1 MEAAFSLVLSVLLA
15 QPPAPPPDIA
25 ADPIA
30 ASLAHL
36 DAGRAAEAI
45 ALLEP
50 VVASD
55 PESVPARFNLAIA
68 YSMAGRDEESIAAFR
83 KVLELAPKL
92 VEAQMNLA
100 QLLVK
105 TGKHAEAVP
114 LLEQLISVKEG
125 DLRPVYLLA
134 RAYSARQMWKE
145 AAPWFDK
152 ARAIAPEDQSI
163 LLESAG
169 CYEQAGMKKEAIE
182 AYRKSAEP
190 AARERLG
197 QLLLETGDLAGAAAE
212 FTDVMKR
219 APSPAAAYALATVYL
234 KLKEPAK
241 AIPLAAYIVEK
252 EPNNADAR
260 LFLGRLLRDSKQ
272 YPAAAQQFHA
282 ATQIMPAMVDAWN
295 ELAGM
300 LVLTQN
306 FAAAVTA
313 LDKARELGGE
323 TPGNW
328 WFRATALDSMQQ
340 FKPALESYQKFLAMS
355 GGKHPDEEFKA
366 RQRVR
371 ILEKEARR

>member
-1 MEAAFSLVLSVLLA
+1 MEAAFSLVLSLLLA

-36 DAGRAAEAI
+36 DAGRTAEAI

-50 VVASD
+50 VVTSD
-55 PESVPARFNLAIA
+55 ADNVPARFNLAIA

-105 TGKHAEAVP
+105 TGKHADAVP
-114 LLEQLISVKEG
+114 LLEQLVQAKEG
-125 DLRPVYLLA
+125 DIRPVYLLA
-134 RAYSARQMWKE
+134 RAYAARQMWKE

-152 ARAIAPEDQSI
+152 ARALTPDDQSI
-163 LLESAG
+163 LLESAA

-182 AYRKSAEP
+182 AYRKSQEP
-190 AARERLG
+190 GARERVG
-197 QLLLETGDLAGAAAE
+197 QLLLETGDLAGAATE
-212 FTDVMKR
+212 FQDVMKR
-219 APSPAAAYALATVYL
+219 SPSPAAAFALATVHL
-234 KLKEPAK
+234 KQKDPAK

-252 EPNNADAR
+252 EPSNADAR

-282 ATQIMPAMVDAWN
+282 ATQLMPAMVDAWN

-300 LVLTQN
+300 LVLTKN
-306 FAAAVTA
+306 YTAAVTA

-328 WFRATALDSMQQ
+328 WFRATALDSMHQ
-340 FKPALESYQKFLAMS
+340 FKPALESYQKFLAQS
-355 GGKHPDEEFKA
+355 GGKFPDEEFKA

-371 ILEKEARR
+371 ILEREVRR

>member
-1 MEAAFSLVLSVLLA
+1 MEAAFSLVLSLLLA
-15 QPPAPPPDIA
+15 QSPAPPPGID

-30 ASLAHL
+30 ASLVHL

-45 ALLEP
+45 TLLEP

-55 PESVPARFNLAIA
+55 ADNVPARFNLAIA

-105 TGKHAEAVP
+105 TGQHAGAVP
-114 LLEQLISVKEG
+114 LLEQLVQAKEG
-125 DLRPVYLLA
+125 DIRPVYLLA
-134 RAYSARQMWKE
+134 RAYAARQMWKE

-152 ARAIAPEDQSI
+152 ARALTPDDQGI
-163 LLESAG
+163 LLESAA
-169 CYEQAGMKKEAIE
+169 CYEQAGMKKEATE
-182 AYRKSAEP
+182 AYRKSPEP
-190 AARERLG
+190 GARERLG
-197 QLLLETGDLAGAAAE
+197 QLLLETGDLAAAAVE
-212 FTDVMKR
+212 FADVMKR
-219 APSPAAAYALATVYL
+219 SPSPAAAFALATIHL
-234 KLKEPAK
+234 KQREPAK

-252 EPNNADAR
+252 EPANADAR

-282 ATQIMPAMVDAWN
+282 ATQLMPAMVDAWN

-306 FAAAVTA
+306 YAAAVTA

-340 FKPALESYQKFLAMS
+340 FKPALESYQKFLAQS
-355 GGKHPDEEFKA
+355 GGKFPDEEFKA

-371 ILEKEARR
+371 ILEREVRR

>member
-1 MEAAFSLVLSVLLA
+1 MEAALNLVLSLLLA
-15 QPPAPPPDIA
+15 QPPAPPPGIA

-50 VVASD
+50 VVAAAPD
-55 PESVPARFNLAIA
+55 HVPARFNLAIA
-68 YSMAGRDEESIAAFR
+68 YSMAGRDEESIAAFH
-83 KVLELAPKL
+83 KVLEQAPKL
-92 VEAQMNLA
+92 VEAQLNLA

-105 TGKHAEAVP
+105 TGKHADAVP
-114 LLEQLISVKEG
+114 LLEQVIPAKEG
-125 DLRPVYLLA
+125 DIRPVYLMA

-152 ARAIAPEDQSI
+152 ARALAPGDQSI

-169 CYEQAGMKKEAIE
+169 CYEQAGMKTEAIG
-182 AYRKSAEP
+182 AYRKSADP
-190 AARERLG
+190 GARERLG
-197 QLLLETGDLAGAAAE
+197 QLLLETGDLAGAASE
-212 FTDVMKR
+212 FEDVMKR
-219 APSPAAAYALATVYL
+219 SPSAAAAFALATVHL
-234 KLKEPAK
+234 KQKEPAK

-252 EPNNADAR
+252 EPKNADAR
-260 LFLGRLLRDSKQ
+260 LFLGRLLRDNKQ

-282 ATQIMPAMVDAWN
+282 ATQIMPAMVDGWN

-300 LVLTQN
+300 LMLTQN
-306 FAAAVTA
+306 YAAAVTA

-328 WFRATALDSMQQ
+328 WFRATAYDSLHQ
-340 FKPALESYQKFLAMS
+340 FQLALESYQKFLAQS
-355 GGKHPDEEFKA
+355 GGKYPDEEFKA

-371 ILEKEARR
+371 ILEKEVRR